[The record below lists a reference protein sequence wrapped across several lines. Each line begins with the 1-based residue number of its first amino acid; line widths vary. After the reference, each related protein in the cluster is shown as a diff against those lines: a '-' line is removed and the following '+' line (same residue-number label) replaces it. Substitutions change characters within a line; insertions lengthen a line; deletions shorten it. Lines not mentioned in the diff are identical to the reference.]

1 MTQPDYPNLYEV
13 VMEQLIQHGPQAFR
27 DVITAMMNQ
36 AMQIERS
43 QFLGAVPHE
52 RSDNRRGHANGFK
65 PKQVDT
71 TLGTLNLS
79 IPKTRNHG
87 ESGFYPHSLE
97 QGRRSERAL
106 MLCVAQMYVSGVST
120 RRVEKVLDLFGIEK
134 ISSTQVPRA
143 TALLDD
149 ALSVWRD
156 RGLGEIRYLVLD
168 ARYESDCS
176 KLSQW
181 LLDNVPEGLTVFNL
195 PESHHRKMRTT
206 NGIERPIQQEIK
218 RRTRIVRVF
227 PNDASLLRLVS
238 AILVEIDDEWSNAD
252 KRYIVWNDNNDST

>member
-134 ISSTQVPRA
+134 ISSTQVSRA

-156 RGLGEIRYLVLD
+156 T
-168 ARYESDCS
+168 
-176 KLSQW
+176 LSGTGCA
-181 LLDNVPEGLTVFNL
+181 L
-195 PESHHRKMRTT
+195 RT
-206 NGIERPIQQEIK
+206 GQGG
-218 RRTRIVRVF
+218 
-227 PNDASLLRLVS
+227 S
-238 AILVEIDDEWSNAD
+238 
-252 KRYIVWNDNNDST
+252 